1 MAMYFM
7 DGETFLKQYIKED
20 PQTVLK
26 TQFVIVSSTIRKCGR
41 YDKKNVINANNTLMP
56 EDQLII
62 DYDDYKHDKNYR
74 DAYYEMLDEHKAFI
88 STLIKYAILEN
99 YTIVFLCG
107 KREKKYNYL
116 KLLQKYVD
124 DNFEYHIYNY
134 KKYKE
139 GKESVREFNPSR
151 VLRICDKEIK
161 RTTKIR
167 KENML
172 KNKESREKLFSSMSK
187 KELKKELKKRD
198 LYVSNLTKSEMID
211 MLDTFM

>member
-20 PQTVLK
+20 PRKVLR

-41 YDKKNVINANNTLMP
+41 YDNKNVINANNMLMP
-56 EDQLII
+56 GDQLII

-74 DAYYEMLDEHKAFI
+74 DAYFESLDEHKAFL
-88 STLIKYAILEN
+88 STLIKYAIEEN

-124 DNFEYHIYNY
+124 EIFEYHIYDY
-134 KKYKE
+134 KKYKD
-139 GKESVREFNPSR
+139 GKESVREFNPSY
-151 VLRICDKEIK
+151 VLHICDKEIK
-161 RTTKIR
+161 KTAKRR

-172 KNKESREKLFSSMSK
+172 KNKDGRKKLFSSMSK

-198 LYVSNLTKSEMID
+198 LYVPDLTKNEMID